1 MMARIVADERE
12 GRGKLGNAEQV
23 IQKADGKGGPILVM
37 TGLFAAVATPIHDDG
52 RFDEAGFDRLV
63 DFLVGA
69 GVDGICIGGATGEY
83 PHFETADRK
92 AVIRRAGQRLLPD
105 RTLLVGIGSSST
117 RGSIEL
123 GQAAIAAGSGAL
135 LLPMPMFFRYQQ
147 EDLQAFAA
155 HVSRALRAPCL
166 LYDLPDF
173 TNGLS
178 QASVLSLL
186 HDEEFIVGIKDSSG
200 REENLATFAGARGK
214 HPWTLLVGDDRLL
227 GAGLQAG
234 WDGGISGVAGCCPEL
249 LVSLVRSA
257 RDGRSLEAAALQAL
271 LDELIARLSVF
282 PTPWG
287 IRIALEA
294 RGFPTGPLPLPL
306 TQVRRRQILDFQI
319 WFRAWLAER
328 AGAWLPR
335 GAA

>member
-1 MMARIVADERE
+1 MRPT
-12 GRGKLGNAEQV
+12 LGT
-23 IQKADGKGGPILVM
+23 
-37 TGLFAAVATPIHDDG
+37 TGLFAAVATPVHDDG
-52 RFDEAGFDRLV
+52 RFDEQGFDRLV
-63 DFLVGA
+63 DFLLGA

-92 AVIRRAGQRLLPD
+92 AVICRAAERLTPD
-105 RTLLVGIGSSST
+105 RTLLVGIGSQST

-123 GQAAIAAGSGAL
+123 GHAAIAAGSGAL

-173 TNGLS
+173 TNGL
-178 QASVLSLL
+178 APATVLSLL
-186 HDEEFIVGIKDSSG
+186 RDEEFIVGIKDSSG
-200 REENLATFAGARGK
+200 RAENLTTFADARR
-214 HPWTLLVGDDRLL
+214 HQPWTLLVGDDRLL

-234 WDGGISGVAGCCPEL
+234 WDGAISGVAGCCPEL
-249 LVSLVRSA
+249 LVALVRSV
-257 RDGRSLEAAALQAL
+257 RDRRGGEVLRLQAQ
-271 LDELIARLSVF
+271 LDELIARLGVF

-294 RGFPTGPLPLPL
+294 RGLPTGPLPLPL
-306 TQVRRRQILDFQI
+306 TPQRREQIRSFQA
-319 WFRAWLAER
+319 WFAAWIMSVAR
-328 AGAWLPR
+328 PTD
-335 GAA
+335 